1 VTHPNSAGSA
11 GPGWYPDPIDPGV
24 ERWWDGST
32 WGAPKTPL
40 VPPAKAR
47 RPRPVLAS
55 TLRGTT
61 RARWALGL
69 GIAALPMLLIPPFGP
84 LVAIA
89 GLAVSI
95 LELQSGNR
103 QSSVVWAT
111 ALSGIGVALTLLVVA
126 VGLASR

>member
-1 VTHPNSAGSA
+1 MKHPNSAGSA
-11 GPGWYPDPIDPGV
+11 VPGWYPDPIDPGV

-32 WGAPKTPL
+32 WGAPKTPS
-40 VPPAKAR
+40 VPPAQAR
-47 RPRPVLAS
+47 RPQPALAS
-55 TLRGTT
+55 TLRGTS

-69 GIAALPMLLIPPFGP
+69 GIAALPMLLIPLFGP

-89 GLAVSI
+89 GLTVSI
-95 LELQSGNR
+95 LELRSGNR
-103 QSSVVWAT
+103 QSSVMWAA